1 MGYKLR
7 FIEKYDIEAMARAV
21 YNAGINLAFLRD
33 DWLRLMISMAGGGEQ
48 LLDSF
53 LLLASMSVEKYKER
67 ENRRVFLKAVRK
79 SCDAGLKYFID
90 LCRKNGIMPNDYL
103 APAALADGYQRRS
116 TWRQNNNQTN
126 HNQPQQ
132 TSTQATTM
140 QPFTTL
146 PTANIIHRIDYKWVE
161 KFGQGK
167 DSSFHRSVVASGLL
181 TPEELQA
188 ASEIFHLGTT
198 KDKRV
203 VYWQIDAEGRV
214 RDGKLMAY
222 DEKCHRVKS
231 DGNDAKSSVSW
242 AGFELMKRGLL
253 EKNWEATH
261 CLFGLHQLNSRPDDM
276 VCIVEAE
283 KSAVICSQKF
293 KDSIWMAAG
302 GMEQLSVDKL
312 RPLVGRQVI
321 LYPDTDPEGET
332 YKKWYDIAWRAR
344 CELELDIAICDVL
357 EKNATPEQKEAKI
370 DIVDFIEKDILN
382 AKDAPIAEDM
392 PAAEAAPVMID
403 EPAKA
408 DEAPAIAD
416 TPSVTE
422 DAVIVEKPKPSNTQL
437 IVDHQRE
444 ILDARNMPQ
453 TEMFSRMAEENPNLN
468 FLAEAFG
475 AVPEDSS

>member
-1 MGYKLR
+1 MGYQLR

-21 YNAGINLAFLRD
+21 YSAGIHLAD
-33 DWLRLMISMAGGGEQ
+33 DRKEWLQLMMSMAGGGER

-53 LLLASMSVEKYKER
+53 LLLASMAGRKFKER
-67 ENRRVFLKAVRK
+67 ENRREFLKAVPK
-79 SCDAGLKYFID
+79 SCDTGLFFFID
-90 LCRKNGIMPNDYL
+90 LCRKKGISPNDFL

-126 HNQPQQ
+126 HNQPQP

-222 DEKCHRVKS
+222 DEHCHRVKPGEH
-231 DGNDAKSSVSW
+231 DTKSSVSW
-242 AGFELMKRGLL
+242 AGYELRQCGLL
-253 EKNWEATH
+253 DKNWEATH
-261 CLFGLHQLNSRPDDM
+261 CLFGLHQLNSRPDDT

-283 KSAVICSQKF
+283 KTAVICSQKF
-293 KDSIWMAAG
+293 KDCIWMAAG
-302 GMEQLSVDKL
+302 GLEQLNVDKL

-344 CELELDIAICDVL
+344 CELEMDIAICDVL

-382 AKDAPIAEDM
+382 AKDAPNAESAPIVEDIPVAED
-392 PAAEAAPVMID
+392 APVMID
-403 EPAKA
+403 VPANA
-408 DEAPAIAD
+408 DEAPEI
-416 TPSVTE
+416 T
-422 DAVIVEKPKPSNTQL
+422 NTQL

-444 ILDARNMPQ
+444 VLEARNMSQ
-453 TEMFSRMAEENPNLN
+453 EEQLKVMAEKNPELN
-468 FLAEAFG
+468 FLVEAFG